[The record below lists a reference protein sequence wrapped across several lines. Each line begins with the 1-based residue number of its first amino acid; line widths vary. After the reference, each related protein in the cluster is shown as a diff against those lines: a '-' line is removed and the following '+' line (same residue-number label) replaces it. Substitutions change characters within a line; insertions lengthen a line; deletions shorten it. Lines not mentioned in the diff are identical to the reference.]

1 MKRRM
6 SIWIA
11 VFAVAAALGVYLVA
25 IAQTG
30 ESAYQTIKPEETRR
44 RFENGGNGLYVDVR
58 TQAEYDEAH
67 IPGALLLPLDG
78 IGDDPPATLADF
90 ERELYVYCRTGVR
103 SREASEK
110 LLALGY
116 QNVYDMGGIV
126 SWPYEKVSTAEEQ
139 AVAQPEQTAAGVPE
153 ATPETEEAGGG
164 QRFLES
170 FTATDLGGNAVDQSL
185 FKNYKLTMINI
196 WATYCGP
203 CLTEMPDLGK
213 LSEAYRDKGVQIV
226 GIVSDAQN
234 YDGSIS
240 EEQAEL
246 AREIVE
252 KTGAAYPHL
261 LPSEDLGNIVLW
273 QVSAVPTTVFVD
285 SNGSL
290 VGYAYMGAADY
301 DTWAERIETTLGVL

>member
-67 IPGALLLPLDG
+67 IPGAFLLPLDG

-110 LLALGY
+110 LLALGAEV
-116 QNVYDMGGIV
+116 VYDLGGIV
-126 SWPYEKVSTAEEQ
+126 SWPAE
-139 AVAQPEQTAAGVPE
+139 
-153 ATPETEEAGGG
+153 
-164 QRFLES
+164 
-170 FTATDLGGNAVDQSL
+170 
-185 FKNYKLTMINI
+185 
-196 WATYCGP
+196 
-203 CLTEMPDLGK
+203 
-213 LSEAYRDKGVQIV
+213 
-226 GIVSDAQN
+226 
-234 YDGSIS
+234 
-240 EEQAEL
+240 
-246 AREIVE
+246 
-252 KTGAAYPHL
+252 
-261 LPSEDLGNIVLW
+261 
-273 QVSAVPTTVFVD
+273 
-285 SNGSL
+285 
-290 VGYAYMGAADY
+290 
-301 DTWAERIETTLGVL
+301 

>member
-67 IPGALLLPLDG
+67 IPGALLLPLDRDWG
-78 IGDDPPATLADF
+78 CPPATLADF

-139 AVAQPEQTAAGVPE
+139 AVAQPEQTRARRGP
-153 ATPETEEAGGG
+153 
-164 QRFLES
+164 R
-170 FTATDLGGNAVDQSL
+170 GNARNGGSG
-185 FKNYKLTMINI
+185 
-196 WATYCGP
+196 WGP
-203 CLTEMPDLGK
+203 ALSGK
-213 LSEAYRDKGVQIV
+213 LHRDRPRRQRGGSEPV
-226 GIVSDAQN
+226 
-234 YDGSIS
+234 
-240 EEQAEL
+240 
-246 AREIVE
+246 
-252 KTGAAYPHL
+252 
-261 LPSEDLGNIVLW
+261 
-273 QVSAVPTTVFVD
+273 
-285 SNGSL
+285 
-290 VGYAYMGAADY
+290 
-301 DTWAERIETTLGVL
+301 